1 MAALEAACFTVWQT
15 EILMPALP
23 PRQIVSAIEDAFTES
38 VASAVLVSPSTG
50 HPRRFYVTAGEA
62 SFPLWIYIWTLTHG
76 GGAARP
82 DDEYRIQ
89 LTSVTPPLPEN
100 PDGPTLLLGYE
111 PNTRCFAGFD
121 LRKHRNFST
130 QSPSIQIN
138 INSLR
143 EAVRD
148 GFAFARKGNDEIAVA
163 IRPDNLLSYAVS
175 CESLHES
182 GADAA
187 VSEMLSRVSR
197 FEEIPE
203 QQFLRLPTER
213 RRVVSKVAR
222 LAREGDFRRKVTVAY
237 DRKCCV
243 TGLQLRLIDAAHIL
257 PVGAE
262 GSTDSVQNG
271 LCLSPTYHRAYD
283 RGLIFLREDRYMVIN
298 PEMRDDLIR
307 LGLGGGLADFE
318 CHLGREIFLPADR
331 SQWPDPVMIRQA
343 NNYRAG

>member
-1 MAALEAACFTVWQT
+1 
-15 EILMPALP
+15 MPAL
-23 PRQIVSAIEDAFTES
+23 RTAELIRAIEDAFTES
-38 VASAVLVSPSTG
+38 SAAALLVSQPRI
-50 HPRRFYVTAGEA
+50 HPRRFYVTAGEM
-62 SFPLWIYIWTLTHG
+62 SFPVWSYIWTLTHG

-82 DDEYRIQ
+82 KDEYRIQ

-111 PNTRCFAGFD
+111 PNTGCFAGFD
-121 LRKHRNFST
+121 LRKHRTFSK

-138 INSLR
+138 ISALR

-148 GFAFARKGNDEIAVA
+148 GFAFTRKGNDEIAVA
-163 IRPDNLLSYAVS
+163 FRADNMLAYCLN

-187 VSEMLSRVSR
+187 VSSLLSKVGR
-197 FEEIPE
+197 FETVTDRELAAIP
-203 QQFLRLPTER
+203 PER
-213 RRVVSKVAR
+213 RRVVTKVSR
-222 LAREGDFRRKVTVAY
+222 LARDSDFRRKVIVAY

-262 GSTDSVQNG
+262 GSTDDVRNG

-283 RGLIFLREDRYMVIN
+283 RGLIYLNEDRKMLIN
-298 PEMRDDLIR
+298 PKRKSELVR
-307 LGLGGGLADFE
+307 LGLGGGLRDFE
-318 CHLGREIFLPADR
+318 THLGREILLPADR
-331 SQWPDPVMIRQA
+331 RQWPNPEFIRAA
-343 NNYRAG
+343 NDFRDQ